1 MGGRDEEGTE
11 MRFVPHSYQLY
22 AINRIL
28 EQPMTALYLDMG
40 LGKTVC
46 TLTAVE
52 ELLHDRFQAVRVLVI
67 APKTVA
73 ESTWAQEAGK
83 WDHTSCLRVSLVLGS
98 RAQRIRALE
107 RDAEVYVI
115 NRENTV
121 WLMEYYHWRPPF
133 DMLVIDESS
142 SFKDPKAKRFRALR
156 KVRGCFDRIVELTG
170 TPASNGLMDLW
181 SQIYLL
187 DGGER
192 LGGTLTAYRSRYFVP
207 GQSNG
212 HVVFNYLPK
221 PGAREQ
227 IFDKLRDISVSM
239 DKKDWL
245 KLPERIDNTVHVD
258 MDKNAWAAY
267 KAMEKTL
274 VLELPAGDVTA
285 ASAAVLSNKLL
296 QLANGAV
303 YTEDRDVVHIHDKK
317 LEALKEISE
326 QGGNLLVF
334 YCYQH
339 DRDRIREAFPKAR
352 MLQGA
357 DDVSAW
363 NAGKVRMLLAH
374 PMSAGYGLNLQ
385 AGGNTIVWFGLTWS
399 LEQYQQANARLY
411 RQGQDKTV
419 IVHHIIT
426 RGTMDE
432 RVMAALVKKDA
443 GQQALLDAVKAKI
456 LEYRREE

>member
-1 MGGRDEEGTE
+1 
-11 MRFVPHSYQLY
+11 MRFVPHSYQQY

-28 EQPMTALYLDMG
+28 EQPKTALYLDMG

-46 TLTAVE
+46 SLTAVE
-52 ELLHDRFQAVRVLVI
+52 QLLHDRFQVTKVLVI

-73 ESTWAQEAGK
+73 ESTWKQEAAK
-83 WDHTSCLRVSLVLGS
+83 WDHTSGLKVSLVLGTL
-98 RAQRIRALE
+98 AQREKALE
-107 RDAEVYVI
+107 QDADVYVI

-121 WLMEYYHWRPPF
+121 WLMEFYRWRPPF
-133 DMLVIDESS
+133 DMLIIDESS
-142 SFKDPKAKRFRALR
+142 SFKDPKSKRFRALR

-192 LGGTLTAYRSRYFVP
+192 LGHTLTAYRNQYFIP
-207 GQSNG
+207 GQTNG
-212 HVVFNYLPK
+212 YVVFNYIPK
-221 PGAREQ
+221 AGAREH
-227 IFDKLRDISVSM
+227 IFGKLKDITVSM

-245 KLPERIDNTVHVD
+245 KLPERIDNIVYVD
-258 MDKNAWAAY
+258 MGRASETVY
-267 KAMEKTL
+267 KQLEKAL
-274 VLELPAGDVTA
+274 VLEFPDGDVMA
-285 ASAAVLSNKLL
+285 GSAAVLSNKLL

-303 YTEDRDVVHIHDKK
+303 YTEDREVVRVHDKK
-317 LEALKEISE
+317 LDALKEIGE

-339 DRDRIREAFPKAR
+339 DRDRIVKAFPKAR
-352 MLQGA
+352 VLETA
-357 DDVSAW
+357 SDIEAW
-363 NAGKVRMLLAH
+363 NAGKVPMLLAH

-411 RQGQDKTV
+411 RQGQEKTV
-419 IVHHIIT
+419 IVHHLVT

-432 RVMAALVKKDA
+432 RVMAALSRKEE
-443 GQQALLDAVKAKI
+443 GQQALLDTVKAKI
-456 LEYRREE
+456 KEYRG